1 MSRENTEFSTNENTQ
16 IMTDE
21 SEMLNSPM
29 ISIEKVGIIYDQMKR
44 SVYEINN
51 LLLKWTGFLC
61 KIKIDNNKKIIVLI
75 TALHGI
81 GNSKKLYLS
90 NKEEEETKKI
100 VLDDSRIIYNDDNL
114 DISIIE
120 ILSSDKINK
129 DYCLEIDEQ
138 YFKKNDVSDYNNKP
152 GYILGYPCEKDCT
165 FSFGKINVMEGKNK
179 TYIRHSC
186 STIQGSS
193 GSPIILL
200 DNLKCIGIHLQGSK
214 YSNRGNFLFSSINS
228 FINKYKKSYPTN
240 IIKKLKLK
248 NIQYNR
254 NIFNNSK
261 NIKLKIE
268 KGSDYPNVESNNNLF
283 SNNEINSFCFNL
295 YKNKLDNLNISDSS
309 LNSSFEETIN
319 NDIESLEDNI
329 KIEIKNIN
337 YKSKMIDNY
346 EIKKI
351 KTNYL
356 TPYKRIIKNDENKRT
371 FKNLI
376 SSKKNTL
383 KIQPINFNN
392 FHNNIYNNSNLV
404 HNQVDHNDH
413 IKNLDKR
420 VIKKCIKRVS
430 GMYDT
435 NNNNDN
441 YNNNKSNNIE
451 NPLKNQI
458 LINKINEIKNN
469 IKQRNNNFLNTG
481 RLSPRNYMIN
491 NDTLKINTQS
501 MPKIIKTTN

>member
-1 MSRENTEFSTNENTQ
+1 
-16 IMTDE
+16 
-21 SEMLNSPM
+21 
-29 ISIEKVGIIYDQMKR
+29 
-44 SVYEINN
+44 
-51 LLLKWTGFLC
+51 
-61 KIKIDNNKKIIVLI
+61 
-75 TALHGI
+75 
-81 GNSKKLYLS
+81 
-90 NKEEEETKKI
+90 
-100 VLDDSRIIYNDDNL
+100 
-114 DISIIE
+114 
-120 ILSSDKINK
+120 
-129 DYCLEIDEQ
+129 
-138 YFKKNDVSDYNNKP
+138 
-152 GYILGYPCEKDCT
+152 
-165 FSFGKINVMEGKNK
+165 
-179 TYIRHSC
+179 
-186 STIQGSS
+186 
-193 GSPIILL
+193 
-200 DNLKCIGIHLQGSK
+200 
-214 YSNRGNFLFSSINS
+214 
-228 FINKYKKSYPTN
+228 
-240 IIKKLKLK
+240 
-248 NIQYNR
+248 
-254 NIFNNSK
+254 
-261 NIKLKIE
+261 
-268 KGSDYPNVESNNNLF
+268 
-283 SNNEINSFCFNL
+283 
-295 YKNKLDNLNISDSS
+295 
-309 LNSSFEETIN
+309 
-319 NDIESLEDNI
+319 
-329 KIEIKNIN
+329 
-337 YKSKMIDNY
+337 MIDNY

-491 NDTLKINTQS
+491 NDNLKIDTQS

>member
-1 MSRENTEFSTNENTQ
+1 
-16 IMTDE
+16 
-21 SEMLNSPM
+21 M
-29 ISIEKVGIIYDQMKR
+29 IFWYF
-44 SVYEINN
+44 
-51 LLLKWTGFLC
+51 GF
-61 KIKIDNNKKIIVLI
+61 K
-75 TALHGI
+75 
-81 GNSKKLYLS
+81 
-90 NKEEEETKKI
+90 
-100 VLDDSRIIYNDDNL
+100 
-114 DISIIE
+114 
-120 ILSSDKINK
+120 
-129 DYCLEIDEQ
+129 
-138 YFKKNDVSDYNNKP
+138 
-152 GYILGYPCEKDCT
+152 
-165 FSFGKINVMEGKNK
+165 
-179 TYIRHSC
+179 
-186 STIQGSS
+186 
-193 GSPIILL
+193 
-200 DNLKCIGIHLQGSK
+200 
-214 YSNRGNFLFSSINS
+214 
-228 FINKYKKSYPTN
+228 FI
-240 IIKKLKLK
+240 
-248 NIQYNR
+248 
-254 NIFNNSK
+254 
-261 NIKLKIE
+261 
-268 KGSDYPNVESNNNLF
+268 
-283 SNNEINSFCFNL
+283 
-295 YKNKLDNLNISDSS
+295 
-309 LNSSFEETIN
+309 FEETIN

-491 NDTLKINTQS
+491 NDNLKIDTQS